1 VTDSFFADPE
11 AEAELVA
18 RPHASRLQ
26 LDAPLAERMRPSSL
40 AEFAGQAH
48 LVGPGKFL
56 ARVLEGQTPQSL
68 ILWGPPG
75 VGKTTLARLIARAS
89 SLRFVPFSA
98 VLSGIKEIRDVMVQ
112 AERERRASGRR
123 TLLFIDEIHRFN
135 KAQQDAFLPYVEKG
149 DIVLIGATTENPSFE
164 VVSPLLSRARV
175 LVLQPLA
182 HDELVALLAH
192 AVELPE
198 RGLGGAV
205 RASREAL
212 SAIANAS
219 DGDARRA
226 LTLLESAASIALA
239 DLPATMSSV
248 PNVEAAAPHAAPELG
263 PSVLAEALQRKT
275 LHYDKRGE
283 QHYDQISALHKSVRN
298 CDADAALY
306 WLTRMLEAGEDRD
319 YLLRRMIRM
328 ALEDVG
334 IADPGVLRA
343 VLDAAE
349 AWRQLGSPEG
359 ELALVQAAVLL
370 ARAPKNNELYKGYGQ
385 AREDVEKTAAEPVPL
400 HLRNAPT
407 GLMKSLGYGQGYRY
421 YHDDPN
427 AKDEMTCLPPG
438 LESRRY
444 LKDPLDGS

>member
-1 VTDSFFADPE
+1 
-11 AEAELVA
+11 
-18 RPHASRLQ
+18 
-26 LDAPLAERMRPSSL
+26 
-40 AEFAGQAH
+40 
-48 LVGPGKFL
+48 
-56 ARVLEGQTPQSL
+56 SL

-75 VGKTTLARLIARAS
+75 VGKTTLAHLVARAS
-89 SLRFVPFSA
+89 GLRFVPFSA
-98 VLSGIKEIRDVMVQ
+98 VLAGIKEIKEVMAQ

-135 KAQQDAFLPYVEKG
+135 KSQQDAFLPYVEKG

-182 HDELVALLAH
+182 HDELVALLAS
-192 AVELPE
+192 AVELAE

-226 LTLLESAASIALA
+226 LTLLESAAAIALA
-239 DLPATMSSV
+239 DAPARASSAASA
-248 PNVEAAAPHAAPELG
+248 PVEPAELS

-275 LHYDKRGE
+275 LAYDKRGE

-306 WLTRMLEAGEDRD
+306 WITRMLEAGEDRD
-319 YLLRRMIRM
+319 YLLRRMVRM

-334 IADPGVLRA
+334 IADPATLRA
-343 VLDAAE
+343 VLDAGE
-349 AWRQLGSPEG
+349 AWRQLGTPEG

-370 ARAPKNNELYKGYGQ
+370 ARAPKSNATYKGYAA

-407 GLMKSLGYGQGYRY
+407 GLMKELGYGKGYRY
-421 YHDDPN
+421 YHDDPQ
-427 AKDEMTCLPPG
+427 AKDEMKCLPPG
-438 LESRRY
+438 LEGRRY
-444 LKDPLDGS
+444 LDPPRGGDTR

>member
-1 VTDSFFADPE
+1 
-11 AEAELVA
+11 
-18 RPHASRLQ
+18 
-26 LDAPLAERMRPSSL
+26 MRPRTL
-40 AEFAGQAH
+40 AEFVGQAH
-48 LVGPGKFL
+48 LVGPGKIL
-56 ARVLEGQTPQSL
+56 ARVLAGQAPQSL

-75 VGKTTLARLIARAS
+75 VGKTTLAHLVARAS
-89 SLRFVPFSA
+89 GLRFVPFSA
-98 VLSGIKEIRDVMVQ
+98 VLAGIKEIKDVMAQ

-123 TLLFIDEIHRFN
+123 TLLFVDEIHRFN
-135 KAQQDAFLPYVEKG
+135 KSQQDAFLPYVEKG

-182 HDELVALLAH
+182 HDELVALLGS
-192 AVELPE
+192 AVALPE
-198 RGLGGAV
+198 RGLSGAV

-226 LTLLESAASIALA
+226 LTLLESAAAIALA
-239 DLPATMSSV
+239 EPPA
-248 PNVEAAAPHAAPELG
+248 PGGAAPELG

-275 LHYDKRGE
+275 LAYDKRGE

-319 YLLRRMIRM
+319 YLLRRMVRM

-334 IADPGVLRA
+334 IADPSTLRA
-343 VLDAAE
+343 VLDAGE

-370 ARAPKNNELYKGYGQ
+370 ARAPKSNATYKGYAA

-407 GLMKSLGYGQGYRY
+407 GLMKELGYGKGYRY

-427 AKDEMTCLPPG
+427 AKNEMKCLPPG
-438 LESRRY
+438 LEGRRY
-444 LKDPLDGS
+444 LDAAEEEEKGQ

>member
-1 VTDSFFADPE
+1 
-11 AEAELVA
+11 
-18 RPHASRLQ
+18 
-26 LDAPLAERMRPSSL
+26 MRPRTL
-40 AEFAGQAH
+40 AEFVGQAH
-48 LVGPGKFL
+48 LVGPGKIL

-75 VGKTTLARLIARAS
+75 VGKTTLAHLVARAS
-89 SLRFVPFSA
+89 GLRFVPFSA
-98 VLSGIKEIRDVMVQ
+98 VLAGIKEIKDVMAQ

-123 TLLFIDEIHRFN
+123 TLLFVDEIHRFN
-135 KAQQDAFLPYVEKG
+135 KSQQDAFLPYVEKG

-182 HDELVALLAH
+182 HDELVDLLAS
-192 AVELPE
+192 AVELKE

-226 LTLLESAASIALA
+226 LTLLESAAAIALA
-239 DLPATMSSV
+239 DAGASKP
-248 PNVEAAAPHAAPELG
+248 VELS

-275 LHYDKRGE
+275 LAYDKRGE

-319 YLLRRMIRM
+319 YLLRRMVRM

-334 IADPGVLRA
+334 IADPTVLRA
-343 VLDAAE
+343 VLDAGE

-370 ARAPKNNELYKGYGQ
+370 ARAPKSNATYKGYAA
-385 AREDVEKTAAEPVPL
+385 AREDVETTAAEPVPL

-407 GLMKSLGYGQGYRY
+407 ELMKGLGYGSGYRY
-421 YHDDPN
+421 YHDDPK
-427 AKDEMTCLPPG
+427 AKDEMKCLPPG
-438 LESRRY
+438 LEGRRY
-444 LKDPLDGS
+444 LDPASGGDTR